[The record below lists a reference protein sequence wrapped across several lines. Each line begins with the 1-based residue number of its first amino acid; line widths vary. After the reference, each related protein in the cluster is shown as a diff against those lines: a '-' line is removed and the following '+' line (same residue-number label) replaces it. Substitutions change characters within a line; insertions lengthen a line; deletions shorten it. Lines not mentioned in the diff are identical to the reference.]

1 MAVIDE
7 TKKPAQKKAAA
18 KPAAKKPAAKPAAKP
33 RAKVAPADG
42 IKKTPV
48 ASITVP
54 PAAQAKPAAKKKPA
68 VKQPIAKLPPR
79 LAKIIEGF
87 AKGGVTRSESL
98 GGKITKAQKE
108 VLNKEA
114 ARLGV
119 TPAALVA
126 ALVINFLEACA
137 AE

>member
-1 MAVIDE
+1 MAVHDE
-7 TKKPAQKKAAA
+7 T
-18 KPAAKKPAAKPAAKP
+18 KPAAKKPASKPAAKRAAKP
-33 RAKVAPADG
+33 KAKVAPADG
-42 IKKTPV
+42 IKKTKV
-48 ASITVP
+48 ASISVP
-54 PAAQAKPAAKKKPA
+54 PAAQAKPAATKKPA

-108 VLNKEA
+108 VLVKEA

>member
-7 TKKPAQKKAAA
+7 TKKPAPKKAAA
-18 KPAAKKPAAKPAAKP
+18 KPAAKPAAKAK
-33 RAKVAPADG
+33 APA
-42 IKKTPV
+42 KKARV

-54 PAAQAKPAAKKKPA
+54 PAAQAKPAAKKPA